1 MNSFKYAINQAKCED
16 IEKHLLQ
23 CSELFSPALDTYV
36 SIPDYSKKIKDN
48 AITVETWNS
57 GELIGLV
64 ACYLN
69 NDRTREG
76 HITNVSV
83 VHVFQGRGIAKQL
96 ICNTIEE
103 ALRKNYKTLTLEV
116 EIDNKQAIEL
126 YRQSGFVLNGRLG
139 SKYLMINRLLEN
151 KNVLV
156 SICCVT
162 YNHVEYIRDTLESF
176 LMQKIDF
183 PIEILIHDDAST
195 DGTVEIVKEYE
206 RKYPE
211 IVKPIFQKE
220 NQYSQGIGISAT
232 YQYPRARGKYIA
244 ICEGDDYW
252 TDPNKLQKQVDFLE
266 NNTEFGLVFTDVQ
279 IIDKNNSVIEN
290 GAYNI
295 CKRYSSGWIFTELLK
310 GNFINTCTVVLR
322 KDLIP
327 SSMNNPDKT
336 WFIYDYWLWL
346 RIAINS
352 KICFMNEITTAYR
365 ILDNSVSRS
374 PGFKDRRK
382 SYYLFSDVLE
392 AFGNE
397 NKRVLAKEEKEIIL
411 RKLISLFFQPYGS
424 FSLKLKLLG
433 LIAKY
438 FPGLVGFIH
447 ILKSKYKP
455 VSVN

>member
-23 CSELFSPALDTYV
+23 CSKLFSPELDTYV
-36 SIPDYSKKIKDN
+36 SIHNYSKKIRDN
-48 AITVETWNS
+48 AITVEAWNS

-69 NDRTREG
+69 NDITHDG
-76 HITNVSV
+76 YITNVSV
-83 VHVFQGRGIAKQL
+83 IHEWQGKGIAKEL
-96 ICNTIEE
+96 VKNTIEE
-103 ALRKNYKTLTLEV
+103 ALRKNYKTLNLEV
-116 EIDNKQAIEL
+116 EINNKQAIEL

-176 LMQKIDF
+176 LMQKTDF

-295 CKRYSSGWIFTELLK
+295 CKRYSRMDF
-310 GNFINTCTVVLR
+310 
-322 KDLIP
+322 
-327 SSMNNPDKT
+327 
-336 WFIYDYWLWL
+336 Y
-346 RIAINS
+346 
-352 KICFMNEITTAYR
+352 
-365 ILDNSVSRS
+365 
-374 PGFKDRRK
+374 
-382 SYYLFSDVLE
+382 
-392 AFGNE
+392 
-397 NKRVLAKEEKEIIL
+397 
-411 RKLISLFFQPYGS
+411 
-424 FSLKLKLLG
+424 
-433 LIAKY
+433 
-438 FPGLVGFIH
+438 
-447 ILKSKYKP
+447 
-455 VSVN
+455 